1 MRGLFHLVP
10 TSFYVKNNI
19 PVTDSRTP
27 RGNFMARTGRLS
39 LQHHGPF
46 GTGSAISR
54 LWC

>member
-27 RGNFMARTGRLS
+27 RENLMARTGRLS